1 MEVVSIWEGGSLPA
15 VGFVNETERKH
26 HLGWK
31 VSAGLFLPAWTV
43 WMPESKAV
51 WGRPGGGGAGVR
63 GSGSVHAGC
72 LSLGGQRRGRNK
84 RDPERREGGKED
96 WKGERG
102 ATETKNEGGDSG
114 KRDRTQGR
122 KCEASEGEGRR
133 LCPEVGEGSSGPIC
147 ARAALQAIG
156 CPLKDS

>member
-51 WGRPGGGGAGVR
+51 WGRPGGGGLGCVDQDPSMLVAFLWEDR
-63 GSGSVHAGC
+63 GEGETRET
-72 LSLGGQRRGRNK
+72 Q
-84 RDPERREGGKED
+84 REG
-96 WKGERG
+96 R
-102 ATETKNEGGDSG
+102 
-114 KRDRTQGR
+114 
-122 KCEASEGEGRR
+122 EGRR
-133 LCPEVGEGSSGPIC
+133 TGREKGGQQRQRTKEETQERETGPRGGSVRRAKGRDGGYALRWARGPQDPSVPGLHSKPL
-147 ARAALQAIG
+147 AAL
-156 CPLKDS
+156 

>member
-51 WGRPGGGGAGVR
+51 WGRPGGGGWGAWIR
-63 GSGSVHAGC
+63 IRPCWLPFSG
-72 LSLGGQRRGRNK
+72 RTE
-84 RDPERREGGKED
+84 EREKQERPREKGWREGGLE
-96 WKGERG
+96 
-102 ATETKNEGGDSG
+102 
-114 KRDRTQGR
+114 GR
-122 KCEASEGEGRR
+122 KGGNRDKERRRR
-133 LCPEVGEGSSGPIC
+133 LRKERQDPGEEV
-147 ARAALQAIG
+147 
-156 CPLKDS
+156 